1 MSTTQSTSKP
11 VGIVVASG
19 LKAGPKA
26 KVQRTVILQ
35 SS

>member
-11 VGIVVASG
+11 AGIVVASG
-19 LKAGPKA
+19 LKAGPTPKS
-26 KVQRTVILQ
+26 KRTVILQ